1 MAGLVSTFFGIRVRA
16 RSFGFTLSEG
26 TGMRLRWHTIRT
38 SFAVSLLGMVGC
50 AVSGGT
56 RQREDRVAL
65 EEPRSPIPVSVA
77 GALPEPN
84 RMPQAATRLQSER
97 EAEPIRLVGRDEER
111 DTSEVAHSADAIPD
125 EFVDIPSDSE
135 LTLTLYDV
143 IGLALRTSPD
153 VGSAMGQLQIA
164 DATLDRARAE
174 FYPKLGISEAYGISN
189 NPVQAFMFRLNQSQ
203 FQFNQDF
210 NQPKAIDDFH
220 TQVRVAHRLYAG
232 GRRLAEEAAAVEGV
246 SAASHGLAAV
256 QNQLV
261 YHVAEAYYRL
271 LQARELVGVRTEAV
285 EQVRRHLHI
294 VRTRYKAQTAVKS
307 DVLSVEVRLAE
318 VREALISS
326 RNQVEL
332 AWAVLASV
340 IGTPVD
346 RQPLPSQV
354 PTAPW
359 SNHVD
364 EIQQSVAEALGRRP
378 EMGQLASRRAA
389 AASRVVA
396 ARAGKRLSVDFVTDY
411 DVFTG
416 DFAQGNDSF
425 FTGLVAELNLFD
437 GGRSASEVRQAMGRV
452 RQLEAE
458 QRRVALDIELDV
470 RRAYLQLDD
479 AQQRLQVTSQA
490 IGQARESLREIEVR
504 YRRQAVTVVELIDAQ
519 VALSN
524 ARVRDANARAEVEV
538 ARAALERS
546 IGRLTDFVGTI

>member
-1 MAGLVSTFFGIRVRA
+1 M
-16 RSFGFTLSEG
+16 RS
-26 TGMRLRWHTIRT
+26 RWPTIRT
-38 SFAVSLLGMVGC
+38 SFAVSLLGIVGC
-50 AVSGGT
+50 AVSGGAGH
-56 RQREDRVAL
+56 REDRVAL
-65 EEPRSPIPVSVA
+65 EEPRSPIQASVA
-77 GALPEPN
+77 GSLPEPD
-84 RMPQAATRLQSER
+84 RLPRAAIGLRSER
-97 EAEPIRLVGRDEER
+97 KAEPIRLVSKEEEL
-111 DTSEVAHSADAIPD
+111 DVPQDVDSPATLPD
-125 EFVDIPSDSE
+125 ELVDIPSDSE

-153 VGSAMGQLQIA
+153 VRSAMGQLQIA

-174 FYPKLGISEAYGISN
+174 FYPKLGVSEAYGISN
-189 NPVQAFMFRLNQSQ
+189 NPVQAFMFRLNQAQ
-203 FQFNQDF
+203 FQLNQDF
-210 NQPKAIDDFH
+210 NRPKAIDDFH
-220 TQVRVAHRLYAG
+220 TQVRVEHRLYAG
-232 GRRLAEEAAAVEGV
+232 GRRLAEEDAAIEGV
-246 SAASHGLAAV
+246 SAASYGLAAV

-261 YHVAEAYYRL
+261 YHVAESYYRL
-271 LQARELVGVRTEAV
+271 LQARELVGVRVEAV

-294 VRTRYKAQTAVKS
+294 VRTRYQAQTAVKS
-307 DVLSVEVRLAE
+307 DLLSVEVRLAE

-354 PTAPW
+354 PAAPW
-359 SNHVD
+359 SDHVD

-389 AASRVVA
+389 AASRVAA

-416 DFAQGNDSF
+416 DFSRGNDSF

-458 QRRVALDIELDV
+458 RRRLALDIELDV

-479 AQQRLQVTSQA
+479 AQQRLQVASKA
-490 IGQARESLREIEVR
+490 IEQARESLREIEVR
-504 YRRQAVTVVELIDAQ
+504 YRRQVVTVVELIDAQ

-546 IGRLTDFVGTI
+546 IGRLTDFVGAI